1 MKFDEFWTNLEL
13 RLTNLGRYLPVFRPV
28 IPVFPKIMFLAAY
41 RYFFQTRK
49 KSLGVTNKKEKVF
62 SP

>member
-28 IPVFPKIMFLAAY
+28 IPVFPKIVFLAAY
-41 RYFFQTRK
+41 RFLPLAKECSLRK
-49 KSLGVTNKKEKVF
+49 QEKTI
-62 SP
+62 